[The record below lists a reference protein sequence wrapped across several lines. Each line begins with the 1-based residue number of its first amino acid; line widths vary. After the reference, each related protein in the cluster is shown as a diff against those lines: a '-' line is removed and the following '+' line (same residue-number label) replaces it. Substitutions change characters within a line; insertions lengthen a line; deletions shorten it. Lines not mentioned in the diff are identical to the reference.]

1 MIVVADASPLN
12 YLILIGVVD
21 VLPSL
26 YHRVVVPGTVLQ
38 ELLHPGA
45 PASVRGWAACPPI
58 WCEIEDDEAF
68 DPALEFLDPGERA
81 AIALALAVRADRL
94 LIDDLAGRVE
104 AKRRHIAVTG
114 TIGVLADAHLA
125 GLLDFEQAL
134 TSLRSTTFR
143 LNPEVEQQLRSRLA
157 AETDHRKE

>member
-1 MIVVADASPLN
+1 M
-12 YLILIGVVD
+12 
-21 VLPSL
+21 
-26 YHRVVVPGTVLQ
+26 PGTVLQ
-38 ELLHPGA
+38 ELRHPGA
-45 PASVRGWAACPPI
+45 PASVRGGQR
-58 WCEIEDDEAF
+58 
-68 DPALEFLDPGERA
+68 ALPFGVKSKMTRHLTLHLSSSTQVNGPR
-81 AIALALAVRADRL
+81 LRYALAVRADRL

-125 GLLDFEQAL
+125 GLLDFELAL